1 MLRMARFNPNAPKA
15 ALILGGNNPVM
26 STVEA
31 AQRKREEEEKRLARA
46 QKFGLV
52 TEETQQEKL
61 MRRAVKFGLN
71 EPKLRTVT
79 SLESQGKPALAKA
92 EGKMAKKAFKLGF
105 SLPSEDEEKIK

>member
-1 MLRMARFNPNAPKA
+1 MARFNPNAPKA

-31 AQRKREEEEKRLARA
+31 AQRKKEEEEKRQARA

-52 TEETQQEKL
+52 TEQSVQDKL
-61 MRRAVKFGLN
+61 MQRAVKFGLA

-79 SLESQGKPALAKA
+79 SLENEGKPAMAKA
-92 EGKMAKKAFKLGF
+92 EGKFAKKALKLGYA
-105 SLPSEDEEKIK
+105 LP